1 MVTPRTPRTP
11 RPAHPPCCSAYGTE
25 RRPTPSRMLTLFAM
39 ACAVVELPLGRSTST
54 RAPEPNSW
62 LDGDGTDFAG
72 VDVRV
77 VRESEMARRT

>member
-54 RAPEPNSW
+54 RAPEPNSGEE
-62 LDGDGTDFAG
+62 DGEDFA
-72 VDVRV
+72 VDFR
-77 VRESEMARRT
+77 VRESEMARGT